1 MDNKNPPALTII
13 GDVGVDVVLGPIAR
27 WPAIGTESL
36 MERSELRAGG
46 SAGNAALAAGFLGA
60 PCRLLSLVGND
71 SLGTWLTEQF
81 AGLDASLPACD
92 RATSLSIGI
101 IHSCGERT
109 FFTTRGHLE
118 AFAYEHVRSLLT
130 RARRPNSVVLLSGVF
145 LTPRLRQSYGRL
157 IDEVTALGYEIALDT
172 GWPSG
177 DWNDALREELFDW
190 VSRCDHVLLN
200 EIEVANLAGQADL
213 GAALQH
219 VGARLKPGAN
229 LIVKNGA
236 KGAIGFQGR
245 HLRQRRCDRVD
256 RRRHHRCRRLVQY
269 RLSARTYEWP
279 RPDRRARSRLQGG
292 RLGHC
297 PVSAP
302 LDQARRTGRPDR
314 LASPTSGADRNRRW
328 RRMKNR
334 GVIVVYILCVWFVIS
349 FVTNLIGPLMPVII
363 HDFGLSLALAG
374 LLPFSF
380 FLAYGIVSIPAGL
393 LVEARGPRTD
403 AACRLRAQSARRD
416 RRSRSLPGISS

>member
-13 GDVGVDVVLGPIAR
+13 GDVGVDVVLGPIAQ

-118 AFAYEHVRSLLT
+118 AFAYEHVGPLLT

-190 VSRCDHVLLN
+190 ISRCDHVLLN
-200 EIEVANLAGQADL
+200 EIEVANLAGHADL
-213 GAALQH
+213 RAALQH

-236 KGAIGFQGR
+236 KGAIGFQDGTCVNVDAIASTVVDTIGAGDSFNTGYLLGR
-245 HLRQRRCDRVD
+245 TNGHDLTGALEAG
-256 RRRHHRCRRLVQY
+256 CRAAASVI
-269 RLSARTYEWP
+269 ARFP
-279 RPDRRARSRLQGG
+279 
-292 RLGHC
+292 
-297 PVSAP
+297 
-302 LDQARRTGRPDR
+302 
-314 LASPTSGADRNRRW
+314 
-328 RRMKNR
+328 
-334 GVIVVYILCVWFVIS
+334 
-349 FVTNLIGPLMPVII
+349 
-363 HDFGLSLALAG
+363 
-374 LLPFSF
+374 
-380 FLAYGIVSIPAGL
+380 
-393 LVEARGPRTD
+393 
-403 AACRLRAQSARRD
+403 
-416 RRSRSLPGISS
+416 RRSIKRGELAEQIDWPVQRVVQTGTVGGGG